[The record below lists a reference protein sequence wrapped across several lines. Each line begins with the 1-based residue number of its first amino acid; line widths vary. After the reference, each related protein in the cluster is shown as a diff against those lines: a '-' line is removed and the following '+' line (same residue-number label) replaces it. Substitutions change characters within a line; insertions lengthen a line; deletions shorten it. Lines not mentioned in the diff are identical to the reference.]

1 MDISKIINDSLDKS
15 MKEYVDGKF
24 SNLDFL
30 DDKRSV
36 EHIEQDARLMNYTNI
51 LLRTYHA
58 EHKKELSK
66 HGFEI

>member
-1 MDISKIINDSLDKS
+1 
-15 MKEYVDGKF
+15 MKECVDGKF

-58 EHKKELSK
+58 ELKKELSK